1 MKKPNLK
8 EYSIEALVLIGNSS
22 DGIKRDEIKSLIVEK
37 ILMLNKPIF
46 YILNKFRLSNN
57 ILREAYAKVIL
68 IKLGEIEYNLDDVT
82 MDNILALITLDDL
95 TIYGTLVKSFEL
107 RKRCEEVFWARAF
120 MIKKFSE
127 TNRKTVMY
135 KRRLLIEK
143 IRNGRMIE
151 ND

>member
-8 EYSIEALVLIGNSS
+8 DYSIEALVLIGNSS

-46 YILNKFRLSNN
+46 YILNKFMLSNN

-82 MDNILALITLDDL
+82 MDDILALITVDDL

-107 RKRCEEVFWARAF
+107 RKRCEEVFWDRAF
-120 MIKKFSE
+120 MIEKFSE